1 MKIAEGIDNF
11 EKKDESKM
19 YMKKDKLTI

>member
-1 MKIAEGIDNF
+1 MKIAEGIDSF